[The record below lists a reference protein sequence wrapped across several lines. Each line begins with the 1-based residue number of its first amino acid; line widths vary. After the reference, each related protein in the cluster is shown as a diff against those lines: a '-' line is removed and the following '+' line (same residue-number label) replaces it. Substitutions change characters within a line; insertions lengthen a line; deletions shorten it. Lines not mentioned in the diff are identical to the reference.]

1 MMPQKMLNHSSLAT
15 AVLAAGLLVS
25 CASNSGSSPTASNQ
39 APSPAAPTTT
49 TGQAAPAQPQPNDP
63 KKLFS
68 KLPDPAT
75 LPRMTDASLATRPV
89 AGLIQP
95 TTPNQRMPEIVA
107 GRSDPFAA
115 VGTIQSV
122 SAPTNL
128 VPKIA
133 PLPRSPQV
141 NLAPLPVAPAANPAA
156 LANAVE
162 VTGVM
167 QAGRDVMAIVKA
179 PEEQTSRYVRVGDYL
194 SNGKVLVKRIDAA
207 KVGEPVVVLEQNGVE
222 VIRPINSISLPTKT
236 S

>member
-1 MMPQKMLNHSSLAT
+1 MMPQKLFSLSSLGS
-15 AVLAAGLLVS
+15 AALVASLLVS
-25 CASNSGSSPTASNQ
+25 CAGNSGSSPQASN
-39 APSPAAPTTT
+39 PATNPATTTT
-49 TGQAAPAQPQPNDP
+49 TGQSPAVPTQPNDP

-75 LPRMTDASLATRPV
+75 LPRMTDTSLATRPV

-95 TTPNQRMPEIVA
+95 TSPNQRMPEIVA

-115 VGTIQSV
+115 VATTQAV
-122 SAPTNL
+122 NPPTNL
-128 VPKIA
+128 VPKIV
-133 PLPRSPQV
+133 PLPRPPQ
-141 NLAPLPVAPAANPAA
+141 ASVAPPVLTPAA
-156 LANAVE
+156 PPVDLANAVE

-207 KVGEPVVVLEQNGVE
+207 KMGEPVVVLEQNGVE
-222 VIRPINSISLPTKT
+222 VIRPINSVGLPSKT